1 MINRYSSLN
10 IYLYPLDICL
20 SIYGVVYCLYLLA
33 KSDFRGD
40 FGSTQDFRKSIRTP
54 IYEINI
60 VNDKY
65 YTMNTSIL
73 YFI

>member
-1 MINRYSSLN
+1 MVLFTVY
-10 IYLYPLDICL
+10 ICWQSQIL
-20 SIYGVVYCLYLLA
+20 EEISEAPKISEKVFVLL
-33 KSDFRGD
+33 
-40 FGSTQDFRKSIRTP
+40 
-54 IYEINI
+54 YEINI